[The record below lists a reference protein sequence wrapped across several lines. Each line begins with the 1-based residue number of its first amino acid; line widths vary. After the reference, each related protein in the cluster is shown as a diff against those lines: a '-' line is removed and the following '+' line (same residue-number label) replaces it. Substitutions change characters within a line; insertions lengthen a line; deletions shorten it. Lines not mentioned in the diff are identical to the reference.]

1 MVFATKPKD
10 DTMTQLIEEWDFKK
24 IDKWDPT
31 LSVDKYPDR
40 VLWPDAS
47 QIDSAKDQAIVFA
60 DAFRSIYT
68 QGSWNV
74 FVDESWYMTNMLGL
88 GEQLKVYL
96 LQARSLDISLIQATQ
111 RPMSIPVE
119 TFDQSTWLFFFREND
134 QRNLERV
141 SGIAWRDSRAVREL
155 IANLE
160 RFQFL
165 MINTRTGQMWRSR
178 VPSSLI

>member
-1 MVFATKPKD
+1 
-10 DTMTQLIEEWDFKK
+10 
-24 IDKWDPT
+24 
-31 LSVDKYPDR
+31 
-40 VLWPDAS
+40 
-47 QIDSAKDQAIVFA
+47 
-60 DAFRSIYT
+60 
-68 QGSWNV
+68 
-74 FVDESWYMTNMLGL
+74 
-88 GEQLKVYL
+88 
-96 LQARSLDISLIQATQ
+96 
-111 RPMSIPVE
+111 MSIPVE